1 MGREEILE
9 ALRER
14 ELDVDH
20 AGIREDHNEGRE
32 LSNRRADLDGSAVG
46 PVHLSLLARE
56 RFDAQEGFLHRRTQ
70 GRQVIA
76 QHRDAALV
84 ADAPELVEEA
94 GRLDLGELG
103 QTAAEVILE
112 GVNLGRL
119 RRGG

>member
-56 RFDAQEGFLHRRTQ
+56 RFDAQEGRVGLWSQ
-70 GRQVIA
+70 ASDVSLELGV
-76 QHRDAALV
+76 AAGV
-84 ADAPELVEEA
+84 ADAA
-94 GRLDLGELG
+94 
-103 QTAAEVILE
+103 
-112 GVNLGRL
+112 
-119 RRGG
+119 